1 MSRQIT
7 GLALAATAAT
17 GLCLCAVCA
26 GIGAPSSGGDPG
38 SVPGIG
44 LATESSGKFTG
55 CGRLD
60 SPWGE
65 GSVEIHRGDDFD
77 CLEAVA
83 MTRQYFTDLTERQ
96 YGANTALV
104 HLDEFDVYCSTY
116 GVDETNR
123 ADSFGY
129 KVSCTDI
136 TNEVLFVP

>member
-1 MSRQIT
+1 MSTRNI

-26 GIGAPSSGGDPG
+26 GIGAPSSGGYSG
-38 SVPGIG
+38 TVPGIG
-44 LATESSGKFTG
+44 LATESSGEFTG

-60 SPWGE
+60 SPWGV
-65 GSVEIHRGDDFD
+65 GTVEIHRGDDFD

-83 MTRQYFTDLTERQ
+83 MTRQYFTDLIQRQ
-96 YGANTALV
+96 YGDNTALV
-104 HLDEFDVYCSTY
+104 HLDDFGVYCSTY
-116 GVDETNR
+116 GVDETNQ
-123 ADSFGY
+123 ADSSGY